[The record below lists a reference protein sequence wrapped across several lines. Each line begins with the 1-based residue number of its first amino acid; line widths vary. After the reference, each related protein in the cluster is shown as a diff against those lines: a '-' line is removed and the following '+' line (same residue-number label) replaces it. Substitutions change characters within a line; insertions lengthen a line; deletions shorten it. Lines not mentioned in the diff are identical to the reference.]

1 MCWGDPRVAPGTL
14 SVAPSREQG
23 QRAAAVH
30 GSSSCALRVSPARVP
45 VPAGLWWPWEL
56 LLKPSRGLRCLLG
69 AGSSSLS
76 HNLQGQCVFP
86 KGNWSRNGAGRRS
99 CLGEIVNKSPDKQKS
114 SFYCSSGNQS
124 LGSRKHL
131 FFFLEEQLHLVVP
144 LMSCVLKPLIEPFPS
159 GLDLP

>member
-1 MCWGDPRVAPGTL
+1 MALGAAPQ
-14 SVAPSREQG
+14 AQ
-23 QRAAAVH
+23 QRAQVPP
-30 GSSSCALRVSPARVP
+30 GSRQLF
-45 VPAGLWWPWEL
+45 
-56 LLKPSRGLRCLLG
+56 
-69 AGSSSLS
+69 SLS
-76 HNLQGQCVFP
+76 LNLQGQCVFP